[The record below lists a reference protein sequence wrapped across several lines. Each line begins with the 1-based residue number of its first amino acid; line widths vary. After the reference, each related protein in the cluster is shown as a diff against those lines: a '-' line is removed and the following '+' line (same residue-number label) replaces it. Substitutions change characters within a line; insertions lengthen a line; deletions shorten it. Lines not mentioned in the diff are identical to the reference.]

1 MSAHGPVKSKTAAAP
16 PDPALDALTTLVHT
30 LRTLH
35 LATVGQRSW
44 LGLDLTMV
52 QFKSVLLL
60 VFTGGM
66 TSRGLADQ
74 LGVGPSA
81 VTQLVDRLVDQK
93 LAVREPD
100 ESDRRVIWVRPTAKA
115 RALQDDLMQTSRSMI
130 AEVLEGLSARERT
143 AIRQALAVLLD
154 RAQAL
159 LARHRP
165 PAAAR

>member
-1 MSAHGPVKSKTAAAP
+1 MKSKTAAATIEP
-16 PDPALDALTTLVHT
+16 TVDALTTLVHT

-35 LATVGQRSW
+35 LATVGQQSW

-81 VTQLVDRLVDQK
+81 VTQLVDRLADQK

-115 RALQDDLMQTSRSMI
+115 RALEGDLMQTSRSMI
-130 AEVLEGLSARERT
+130 AEVLDGLTTRDQAVVRR
-143 AIRQALAVLLD
+143 ALALLLD
-154 RAQAL
+154 RAQAA
-159 LARHRP
+159 LAKHRP
-165 PAAAR
+165 AARARTR

>member
-1 MSAHGPVKSKTAAAP
+1 VKSKTAAVQA
-16 PDPALDALTTLVHT
+16 DSTLDALATLVQT

-35 LATVGQRSW
+35 FATGGEQPW
-44 LGLDLTMV
+44 LCLDLTMA

-93 LAVREPD
+93 LAMREPD
-100 ESDRRVIWVRPTAKA
+100 PSDRRVTWIRPTAKA
-115 RALQDDLMQTSRSMI
+115 RTMQDDLMQTSRSLI
-130 AEVLEGLSARERT
+130 AEVLQGLSSKDVASV
-143 AIRQALAVLLD
+143 RQALTLLLERTQAVL
-154 RAQAL
+154 
-159 LARHRP
+159 
-165 PAAAR
+165 AAHQSAAPRGN